1 MAIIYHWCP
10 AEAWDSTLD
19 EYTAPSLAEEGFIHF
34 SYQHQVARTATAL
47 DRGEKGLVL
56 LCVDAT
62 TFDVVD
68 EDCYGIG
75 ERYPHVYGPIPVA
88 AVTDVF
94 PFPPEPDGTFRLP
107 DGLPD

>member
-10 AEAWDSTLD
+10 AEEWDSALD
-19 EYTAPSLAEEGFIHF
+19 EFVAPSFTEEGFIHF

-62 TFDVVD
+62 TVEVVD
-68 EDCYGIG
+68 EDCYELG
-75 ERYPHVYGPIPVA
+75 EKYPHVYAPVPVA
-88 AVTDVF
+88 SVTAVL
-94 PFPPEPDGTFRLP
+94 PFPSGPDGTFRLP
-107 DGLPD
+107 DGLHH